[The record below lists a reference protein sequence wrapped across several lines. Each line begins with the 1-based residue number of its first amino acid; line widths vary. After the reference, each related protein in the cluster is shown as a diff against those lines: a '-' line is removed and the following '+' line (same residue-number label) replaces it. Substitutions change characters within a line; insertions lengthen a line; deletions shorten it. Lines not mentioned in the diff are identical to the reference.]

1 MGLSSQPHTKAA
13 TAKDVAAVL
22 VKAKPTNGGKDF
34 IACCPVHDDHT
45 PSLSISDGNDGKVLL
60 HCYAGCDYDAVAD
73 AIENHGVR
81 LRPKPRSNPPSRSK
95 KTKKHSQAATDYLY
109 PDENGEVRYRVRRS
123 YKDGKKNFSQARKN
137 GSRWVPNMN
146 GVERLPYN
154 LPAVLTAEDVVIV
167 EGEKDVDNLTKIGVV
182 ATCNSGGAGKW
193 QPELNKRFEGKRV
206 YIVPD
211 NDEPGK
217 KHARDVAE
225 MLADFALK
233 VSIVDMCRD
242 MPMKADISDWLEKQ
256 KPVDHQAFF
265 EAVFEAPL
273 LDEEVPPPDGAAF
286 VPTTNQPQ
294 ITTGADFVADFVAP
308 DYIVDDIIQRGRLL
322 TATALTGHGKTAVA
336 IYLMFCFAHGKPFGG
351 REVEQGKVLLLAG
364 ENPDDVRARI
374 LVCSDVY
381 NLAINENLFFLPGII
396 NIEERF
402 GEIGRKVE
410 EIGDLTAVIV
420 DTAAAYFM
428 GTEENSNV
436 EMIHYAHVLRMLS
449 ELPGKPAVIV
459 PCHPVKNAAK
469 DNLLPRGGGAFLNE
483 VDGNLTLWSDD
494 NGKTTQLHWQGKLRG
509 PGFEPL
515 DFELKTETSDSVRDT
530 KSRLIPSVAAHPI
543 TEEKAQELTNS
554 ARSDENQLMDIMDI
568 APNASQADWCLR
580 LGWLLTS
587 GEPHKSKLHRT
598 MKRLHQDRMVRN
610 RRGKWSLTS
619 EGKKEV
625 NSVD

>member
-22 VKAKPTNGGKDF
+22 EKAKTTNGGKKYT
-34 IACCPVHDDHT
+34 ACCPVHDDHT
-45 PSLSISDGNDGKVLL
+45 PSLSISDGDDGKVLL
-60 HCYAGCDYDAVAD
+60 YCHADCDYDAVAD
-73 AIENHGVR
+73 AIEILGVQ
-81 LRPKPRSNPPSRSK
+81 LRPKPQSNPPARSK
-95 KTKKHSQAATDYLY
+95 NAKKHSQAATNYLY
-109 PDENGEVRYRVRRS
+109 PDKNGEVRYRVRRW
-123 YKDGKKNFSQARKN
+123 YKDGKKTFIQERKEDN
-137 GSRWVPNMN
+137 RWVPSMD

-193 QPELNKRFEGKRV
+193 QPELNKGFEGKRV

-211 NDEPGK
+211 NDEPGRN
-217 KHARDVAE
+217 HARDVAAK
-225 MLADFALK
+225 LDGVALK
-233 VSIVDMCRD
+233 ISMVDMCRG
-242 MPMKADISDWLEKQ
+242 MAEKADISDWLEKQ
-256 KPVDHQAFF
+256 GSVDHQAFF
-265 EAVFEAPL
+265 EAVSESPL

-308 DYIVDDIIQRGRLL
+308 DYIVDDIVQRGRLL

-336 IYLMFCFAHGKPFGG
+336 IYLMFCIAHGQPFGG

-381 NLAINENLFFLPGII
+381 NLTINENLFFLPGII
-396 NIEERF
+396 NIEEQI

-436 EMIHYAHVLRMLS
+436 EAIHYAHVLRMLS

-515 DFELKTETSDSVRDT
+515 DFELKTETSKSVRDA

-543 TEEKAQELTNS
+543 TEEKAQELTEA
-554 ARSDENQLMDIMDI
+554 ARSDEDKLMDIMDL
-568 APNASQADWCLR
+568 APNASQADWCLQ
-580 LGWLLTS
+580 LGWMLKS
-587 GEPHKSKLHRT
+587 GDPYKSKLHRT
-598 MKRLHQDRMVRN
+598 MMRLKGDGLVRN
-610 RRGKWSLTS
+610 YRGKWKLS
-619 EGKKEV
+619 ESGKKEV
-625 NSVD
+625 KNVD